1 MAAYLIPENW
11 VNEHSDYLYSYAILR
26 IFNKEDALDLIQ
38 DTFFSALKAKDSFK
52 GESTERTWLTAILK
66 RKIIDHYRKKAGQKE
81 SFTINANENIDDVFE
96 QTTGSGQGH
105 WKKERAPKEWTF
117 ESNTLESDEFQLIF
131 NNCLSLLPPA
141 WAATFT
147 LRSMEDYTT
156 EEICK
161 ELNISSS
168 NLWTT
173 IHRAK
178 LQLRECMEIKW
189 FGKRKTK
196 I

>member
-1 MAAYLIPENW
+1 MAANLQPENW
-11 VNEHSDYLYSYAILR
+11 VNEHSDYLYSYTILR
-26 IFNKEDALDLIQ
+26 IFSKEDALDLIQ
-38 DTFFSALKAKDSFK
+38 DTFLSALKAKDSFK

-66 RKIIDHYRKKAGQKE
+66 RKIIDYYRKKAGQKE
-81 SFTINANENIDDVFE
+81 SFTINTNEAEDNAFE
-96 QTTGSGQGH
+96 QTESGQGH
-105 WKKERAPKEWTF
+105 WKKERAPKDWAF
-117 ESNTLESDEFQLIF
+117 ESNTLETDEFQAIF
-131 NNCLSLLPPA
+131 TNCLSLLPPA

>member
-1 MAAYLIPENW
+1 MAAYLQPENW
-11 VNEHSDYLYSYAILR
+11 VNEHSDYLYSYAVLR
-26 IFNKEDALDLIQ
+26 IFNKEDAMDLIQ

-66 RKIIDHYRKKAGQKE
+66 RKIIDYYRKKAGQKE
-81 SFTINANENIDDVFE
+81 SFTINANENTDDAFE
-96 QTTGSGQGH
+96 QTGIGQGH
-105 WKKERAPKEWTF
+105 WKKERAPKEWAF

-131 NNCLSLLPPA
+131 NNCLSLLPSA

-147 LRSMEDYTT
+147 LRSLEDYTT

-161 ELNISSS
+161 ELNISPS

>member
-1 MAAYLIPENW
+1 MSVNLQPENW
-11 VNEHSDYLYSYAILR
+11 VNEYSDYLYSYAILR
-26 IFNKEDALDLIQ
+26 IFNKEDALDMIQ
-38 DTFFSALKAKDSFK
+38 ETFYSALKAKEGFK

-66 RKIIDHYRKKAGQKE
+66 RKIIDYYRKKAGQKE
-81 SFTINANENIDDVFE
+81 SYAINEGYYGEETFE
-96 QTTGSGQGH
+96 EIGSLQGH
-105 WKKERAPKEWTF
+105 WKKERGPKEWSF
-117 ESNTLESDEFQLIF
+117 EGNPLETMEFQSIF

-147 LRSMEDYTT
+147 LRSLEDYTS

-161 ELNISSS
+161 ELNISPS

-189 FGKRKTK
+189 FGKRKIK